1 MAFLNGEITM
11 PANSNLLPASSQD
24 KMNYITR
31 LNADQQMHVVITFNS
46 QINASRLA
54 GALRLVLD
62 REPLLGCRFI
72 EQGNRV
78 AWERR
83 NDLDQL
89 ELLQVVETGD
99 VQANVYQF
107 AVLPSDP
114 CLDPLVQARIFRS
127 PAGDTLCLK
136 VNHVAADGAG
146 VKEVAYLVADTYR
159 RLEENPAYNPG
170 VAKFGRRSQAA
181 IFRQAGLKN
190 LLKNRPHTLGLPR
203 MPFSLPFSGVEG
215 NQRSFAVRKIDPGDF
230 QSLKGYAKRHGATIN
245 DLILTALY
253 RSMFSQGNPPADMPL
268 PVQVSLDLRPLLPKG
283 KEQPICNLS
292 GALYP
297 AVVYHPGETFEQ
309 TLAGVQSEMAR
320 LKTGLPGLT
329 GAMLIEMAM
338 LQGFAKAKAM
348 IGKMTRVRSNR
359 VTPLLLSNFGLLD
372 AKRLAFGSL
381 EIAEAFMLGPV
392 MFGHGVML
400 TASTFAGQMTL
411 AIGYCQT
418 NITSEIVENLL
429 EQVRMELALILPV
442 TEKY

>member
-1 MAFLNGEITM
+1 M
-11 PANSNLLPASSQD
+11 PANSILFPASSQD

-31 LNADQQMHVVITFNS
+31 LNADQQMHVVITFTS
-46 QINASRLA
+46 QINAPRLA
-54 GALRLVLD
+54 KALRLVMD
-62 REPLLGCRFI
+62 REPILSCRFI

-78 AWERR
+78 VWERR
-83 NDLDQL
+83 NDLDQI
-89 ELLQVVETGD
+89 ELLRVVDTGD
-99 VQANVYQF
+99 LQASVYEF
-107 AVLPSDP
+107 AVFPSDP
-114 CLDPLVQARIFRS
+114 CVDPLVQARLFRS

-159 RLEENPAYNPG
+159 RLEENPDYNPG
-170 VAKFGRRSQAA
+170 QANFNQRSQAA
-181 IFRQAGLKN
+181 IFRRAGLMN
-190 LLKNRPHTLGLPR
+190 LLKYRPRTLGLPP
-203 MPFSLPFSGVEG
+203 MPFSLPFTGTDG
-215 NQRSFAVRKIDPGDF
+215 DRRSFAVRKMAPADF
-230 QSLKGYAKRHGATIN
+230 QALKGYAKQHGATVN

-283 KEQPICNLS
+283 KEQPVCNLS

-297 AVVYHPGETFEQ
+297 VVVYHPGETFEQ
-309 TLAGVQSEMAR
+309 TLAGVQAEMGR
-320 LKTGLPGLT
+320 LKQGLPGLT

-348 IGKMTRVRSNR
+348 LSSMTRVRSNR

-372 AKRLAFGSL
+372 SSRLAFGSL
-381 EIAEAFMLGPV
+381 EIVEAFMLGPV

-411 AIGYCQT
+411 AIGYCQS
-418 NITSEIVENLL
+418 NIASQTVECLL
-429 EQVRMELALILPV
+429 EQVRLELALISPV
-442 TEKY
+442 LEK

>member
-1 MAFLNGEITM
+1 M
-11 PANSNLLPASSQD
+11 PANSHLFPASSQD

-31 LNADQQMHVVITFNS
+31 LNADQQLHVVITFRS
-46 QINASRLA
+46 QINELRLA
-54 GALRLVLD
+54 KALRLVME
-62 REPLLGCRFI
+62 REPVLGCRFV
-72 EQGNRV
+72 EQGNR
-78 AWERR
+78 AGWERR

-89 ELLQVVETGD
+89 ELLRVVETGD
-99 VQANVYQF
+99 VQANVYEF
-107 AVLPSDP
+107 AVLPFDP
-114 CLDPLVQARIFRS
+114 CIDPLVQARIFRS

-159 RLEENPAYNPG
+159 RLEENPQYNPG
-170 VAKFGRRSQAA
+170 KAKFGRRSQAA

-190 LLKNRPHTLGLPR
+190 LLKYRPRKLGLPP
-203 MPFSLPFSGVEG
+203 MPFSLPFIGVEG
-215 NQRSFAVRKIDPGDF
+215 NQRSFAVRKIAPDGF
-230 QSLKGYAKRHGATIN
+230 QALKGFAKQHRATIN

-253 RSMFSQGNPPADMPL
+253 RTMFSQGNPPADMPL
-268 PVQVSLDLRPLLPKG
+268 PVQVSLDLRPLLPRG

-309 TLAGVQSEMAR
+309 TLAGVQSEMSR
-320 LKTGLPGLT
+320 LKTGQPGLT

-348 IGKMTRVRSNR
+348 IGSMTRVRSNR
-359 VTPLLLSNFGLLD
+359 ITPLLLSNFGLLD

-381 EIAEAFMLGPV
+381 EIAEAYMLGPV

-411 AIGYCQT
+411 AIGYCQGC
-418 NITSEIVENLL
+418 IASETIEGLL
-429 EQVRMELALILPV
+429 EQVRQELC
-442 TEKY
+442 E

>member
-1 MAFLNGEITM
+1 M
-11 PANSNLLPASSQD
+11 PANSHLFPASSQD

-31 LNADQQMHVVITFNS
+31 LNADQQLHVVITFHS
-46 QINASRLA
+46 QINELRLA
-54 GALRLVLD
+54 KALRLVME
-62 REPLLGCRFI
+62 REPVLGCRFV
-72 EQGNRV
+72 EQGNR
-78 AWERR
+78 AGWERR

-89 ELLQVVETGD
+89 ELLRVVETGD
-99 VQANVYQF
+99 VQANVYAF
-107 AVLPSDP
+107 AVLPFDP
-114 CLDPLVQARIFRS
+114 CVDPLMQARIFRS

-159 RLEENPAYNPG
+159 RLEENPLYNPG
-170 VAKFGRRSQAA
+170 MAKFGRRSQAA

-190 LLKNRPHTLGLPR
+190 LLKYRPRKLSLPP
-203 MPFSLPFSGVEG
+203 MPFSLPFIGVEG
-215 NQRSFAVRKIDPGDF
+215 NQRSFAVRKIAPDGF
-230 QSLKGYAKRHGATIN
+230 QALKSFAKQYGATIN

-253 RSMFSQGNPPADMPL
+253 RTMFSQGNPPADMPL
-268 PVQVSLDLRPLLPKG
+268 PVQVSLDLRPLLPRG

-297 AVVYHPGETFEQ
+297 AVVYHSGETFEQ
-309 TLAGVQSEMAR
+309 TLAGVQSEMSR
-320 LKTGLPGLT
+320 LKTGQPGLT

-348 IGKMTRVRSNR
+348 IGSMTRVRSNR
-359 VTPLLLSNFGLLD
+359 ITPLLLSNFGLLD

-381 EIAEAFMLGPV
+381 EIAEAYMLGPV

-411 AIGYCQT
+411 AIGYCQGC
-418 NITSEIVENLL
+418 IASETIEGLL
-429 EQVRMELALILPV
+429 DQVRQELC
-442 TEKY
+442 E